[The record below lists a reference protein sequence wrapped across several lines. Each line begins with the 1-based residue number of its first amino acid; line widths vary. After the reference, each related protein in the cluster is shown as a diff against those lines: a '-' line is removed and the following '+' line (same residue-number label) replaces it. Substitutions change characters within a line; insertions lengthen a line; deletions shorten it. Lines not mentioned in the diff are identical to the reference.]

1 MARTKQTAGKSTGG
15 AAPKKALAPLPQ
27 VSSPAEV
34 TPRPQRKKRKAAE
47 DPPVDAIV
55 VSSACARCPLP
66 FARSN
71 RRPVDV
77 ARHHRAS
84 TTP

>member
-27 VSSPAEV
+27 VSSPPEV

-55 VSSACARCPLP
+55 LTLPVTTAPQQPPTSCAPN
-66 FARSN
+66 N
-71 RRPVDV
+71 RLYYLW
-77 ARHHRAS
+77 
-84 TTP
+84 TPTL